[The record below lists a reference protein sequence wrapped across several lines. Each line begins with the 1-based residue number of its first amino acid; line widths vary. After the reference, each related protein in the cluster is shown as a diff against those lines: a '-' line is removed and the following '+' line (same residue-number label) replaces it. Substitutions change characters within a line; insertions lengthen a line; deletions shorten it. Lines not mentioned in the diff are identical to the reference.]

1 MSLGRRR
8 RRGERDNV
16 IWRMSIRMANKA
28 SAVGTVMVRILLV
41 WFSIVVRGSIGLGH
55 ELLFLGNL
63 LWVKLTM
70 MVRMG
75 VVDMNVLLCVVDM
88 GWVVVELVTRGRLRT
103 GAVAEQF
110 MLLKRV
116 GRQRG
121 QVPSRTHVG
130 LVGQIG

>member
-1 MSLGRRR
+1 
-8 RRGERDNV
+8 
-16 IWRMSIRMANKA
+16 MSIRMANKA
-28 SAVGTVMVRILLV
+28 STMGTVMVRILLV
-41 WFSIVVRGSIGLGH
+41 WLSIIVSGSIGLGH

-70 MVRMG
+70 MVRVG

-110 MLLKRV
+110 MLLKGIR
-116 GRQRG
+116 GQRG
-121 QVPSRTHVG
+121 QISSRTHVG
-130 LVGQIG
+130 LVGQIGRHVDALVRD